1 MCIKIEKCIS
11 IEAEETQGNLVK
23 CSCEEAPLSE
33 KWLHYTSKPALHHLA
48 RQHFLKFWHLDILYF
63 NNFMEKIAA

>member
-33 KWLHYTSKPALHHLA
+33 K
-48 RQHFLKFWHLDILYF
+48 
-63 NNFMEKIAA
+63 